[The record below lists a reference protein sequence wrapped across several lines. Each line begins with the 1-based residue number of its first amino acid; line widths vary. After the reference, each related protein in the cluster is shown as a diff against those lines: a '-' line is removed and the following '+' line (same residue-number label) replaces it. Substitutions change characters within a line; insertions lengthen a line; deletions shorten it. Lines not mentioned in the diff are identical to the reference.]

1 MLKRAER
8 FGISK
13 LVRKSSLEGK
23 APDRSRV
30 GFTSSGFFGFFHLYV
45 PDFLSCVVGETCAG
59 GAESAKRASLLLAS
73 GGGKGSGA
81 SFFLRNLFIVIL
93 KRSVQCFTR
102 RRDGSKGLAMDEVDD
117 VEWETRH
124 TTRVCVER
132 LQ

>member
-13 LVRKSSLEGK
+13 LVRKSSVEGK
-23 APDRSRV
+23 ALARLRV

-59 GAESAKRASLLLAS
+59 CAESAKSASLLLAS
-73 GGGKGSGA
+73 GGGNGSGA

-93 KRSVQCFTR
+93 QRSVQCFMR
-102 RRDGSKGLAMDEVDD
+102 RRDGSEGLAIDEADD
-117 VEWETRH
+117 ME
-124 TTRVCVER
+124 
-132 LQ
+132 